1 MKNYLKEKE
10 EIDKCPF
17 HPNVNI
23 TKELSYQKLEE
34 TLDKLYQDS
43 KNRDEIRKKNTET
56 KKAQEE
62 SKMAEIKFQPKIN
75 EHFDSEKLL
84 GNTLIK
90 EDKHVQNELKRFE
103 AVRQEKKV
111 NELVQKTGVINIKNK
126 KVSEDLLKEDTP
138 KNFNCNI
145 EKKTF
150 KDGFYNL
157 FTPQTS
163 TPQLLTQGSYKKGN
177 NLII

>member
-1 MKNYLKEKE
+1 MKNYLKEKA

-43 KNRDEIRKKNTET
+43 KNRDEIRKKNVDT

-62 SKMAEIKFQPKIN
+62 AKIAENKYQPKIIEN
-75 EHFDSEKLL
+75 FEAEKLL
-84 GNTLIK
+84 NNTLIK
-90 EDKHVQNELKRFE
+90 EDKHIQNEIKRFE

-111 NELVQKTGVINIKNK
+111 NDLVQKTGVISIKNK
-126 KVSEDLLKEDTP
+126 KVNEDLLKENDY
-138 KNFNCNI
+138 KDFNCNI

-150 KDGFYNL
+150 KDGFFNL
-157 FTPQTS
+157 FTPTS
-163 TPQLLTQGSYKKGN
+163 TTPQLLTQGSYKKGKY
-177 NLII
+177 